1 MFIQLKYLYK
11 KKIKTIVYIFQDKL
25 DFKKWLEPVKNKDLY
40 GISYPGVLIW
50 SWKEQDKKMMPTF
63 GWKCNM

>member
-1 MFIQLKYLYK
+1 MKRDFLQI
-11 KKIKTIVYIFQDKL
+11 KL
-25 DFKKWLEPVKNKDLY
+25 DLKRWLEPVKNKDLY

-50 SWKEQDKKMMPTF
+50 SWKEVEGKMMPTF